1 LLLPSGLVS
10 LRAMETSF
18 IEPLKQGHVFFYDLE
33 LDEVVHFRK
42 EIYDAALEDN
52 EGMDIDLTK
61 EEEADAEDAWEIIED
76 ENGRYE
82 AMPRV
87 PVEMVTAWESEFA
100 AAGSKDWET
109 FLATKMNEFVLN
121 WLSEFEE
128 DGADEVEASEL
139 PN

>member
-1 LLLPSGLVS
+1 
-10 LRAMETSF
+10 METSF
-18 IEPLKQGHVFFYDLE
+18 LEPLKQGHVFFYDLE

-42 EIYDAALEDN
+42 EIYDAALEDDD
-52 EGMDIDLTK
+52 GMDIDLTK
-61 EEEADAEDAWEIIED
+61 EEEADAEDAWEIIDD
-76 ENGRYE
+76 ESGRYE

-121 WLSEFEE
+121 WLSEFE
-128 DGADEVEASEL
+128 DENDEESNEL